1 MIIECCE
8 NKGNGIEVDSSN
20 GGVVVTINSK
30 EMKCELVVFM
40 QKDDADK
47 FKRLVA
53 GLEQQ
58 P

>member
-1 MIIECCE
+1 MSIECCE

-20 GGVVVTINSK
+20 GGIVVTIYSK

-40 QKDDADK
+40 QKDDSDK

-53 GLEQQ
+53 GL
-58 P
+58 